1 MLELNFN
8 MAETLAISILVLLL
22 GREIKKRVNFLE
34 RFFIPA
40 PVVGGVIFSI
50 LLLIGHNT
58 GAFSFSFDNVLKDFL
73 MTIFFTTIGFTAS
86 GKLLKKGGVGV
97 VVFLITATVL
107 VVIQDIVGVSMAK
120 MFGEHPLLGLAVGSV
135 PLTGGHGTSGAFGPV
150 LEEFG
155 VTGGLSV
162 SIAAAT
168 YGLIAG
174 CLIGGPV
181 AKRLRERYN
190 LRPSLEDREGTVE
203 VLEENEENPVSEETL
218 FSAVVVIALSMG
230 IGYCIAPFLKKYG
243 IVIPAY
249 IGPMFIAAIIRN
261 VADMQKKNL
270 PMNEI
275 AITGNIALSLFLAM
289 ALMTLKLWELAD
301 LAIPIITILLVQ
313 TVIMALYAYFITFKF
328 NGKDYDAAVMATGHC
343 GFGLGAT
350 PNAMAN
356 MEVFTKENGPAP
368 RAFFVLP
375 VVGALF
381 IDFTNA
387 TVITFFIN
395 CLLYT
400 SDAADE

>member
-97 VVFLITATVL
+97 IVFLITATVL
-107 VVIQDIVGVSMAK
+107 VIIQDIVGVSMAK

-181 AKRLRERYN
+181 AKRLRDKYN
-190 LRPSLEDREGTVE
+190 LKPSLEDREGTVE
-203 VLEENEENPVSEETL
+203 ALEENDEKPVSEETL

-261 VADMQKKNL
+261 IADMQKKNL

-301 LAIPIITILLVQ
+301 LAIPIISILLVQ
-313 TVIMALYAYFITFKF
+313 TAIMALFAYFITFRF

-387 TVITFFIN
+387 AVITIFIN
-395 CLLYT
+395 MF
-400 SDAADE
+400 S

>member
-58 GAFSFSFDNVLKDFL
+58 GAFSFSFDNILKDFL

-107 VVIQDIVGVSMAK
+107 VIIQDIVGVSMAK

-181 AKRLRERYN
+181 AKRLRDKYN
-190 LRPSLEDREGTVE
+190 LKPSLEDREGIVE
-203 VLEENEENPVSEETL
+203 ALEENDEKPVSEETL

-261 VADMQKKNL
+261 IADMQKKNL

-301 LAIPIITILLVQ
+301 LAIPIISILLVQ
-313 TVIMALYAYFITFKF
+313 TAIMALFVYFITFRF

-395 CLLYT
+395 MFK
-400 SDAADE
+400 

>member
-107 VVIQDIVGVSMAK
+107 VIIQDIVGVSMAK

-181 AKRLRERYN
+181 AKRLRDKHN
-190 LRPSLEDREGTVE
+190 LKPSLEDREGTVE
-203 VLEENEENPVSEETL
+203 ALEENDEKPVSEETL

-261 VADMQKKNL
+261 IADMQKKNL

-301 LAIPIITILLVQ
+301 LAIPIISILLVQ
-313 TVIMALYAYFITFKF
+313 TAIMALFAYFITFRF

-395 CLLYT
+395 MFK
-400 SDAADE
+400 

>member
-107 VVIQDIVGVSMAK
+107 VIIQDIVGVSMAK

-181 AKRLRERYN
+181 AKRLRDKYN
-190 LRPSLEDREGTVE
+190 LKPSLEDREGTVE
-203 VLEENEENPVSEETL
+203 ALEENDEKPVSEETL

-261 VADMQKKNL
+261 IADMQKKNL

-301 LAIPIITILLVQ
+301 LAIPIISILLVQ
-313 TVIMALYAYFITFKF
+313 TAIMALFAYFITFRF

-381 IDFTNA
+381 IDFANA

-395 CLLYT
+395 MFK
-400 SDAADE
+400 

>member
-97 VVFLITATVL
+97 IVFLITATVL
-107 VVIQDIVGVSMAK
+107 VIIQDIVGVSMAK

-155 VTGGLSV
+155 ITGGLSV

-181 AKRLRERYN
+181 AKKLRDKYN
-190 LRPSLEDREGTVE
+190 LKPSLEDREGTVE
-203 VLEENEENPVSEETL
+203 VLEENDEKPVSEETL

-261 VADMQKKNL
+261 IADMQKKNL

-301 LAIPIITILLVQ
+301 LAIPIISILLVQ
-313 TVIMALYAYFITFKF
+313 TAIMALFAYFITFRF

-395 CLLYT
+395 MFK
-400 SDAADE
+400 

>member
-181 AKRLRERYN
+181 AKRLRDRYN
-190 LRPSLEDREGTVE
+190 LKPSLEDREGTVE
-203 VLEENEENPVSEETL
+203 VLEENDENPVSEETL

-261 VADMQKKNL
+261 IADMQKKNL

-301 LAIPIITILLVQ
+301 LAIPIISILLVQ
-313 TVIMALYAYFITFKF
+313 TAIMALYAYFITFRF

-395 CLLYT
+395 MFK
-400 SDAADE
+400 

>member
-174 CLIGGPV
+174 CLSGGPV
-181 AKRLRERYN
+181 EKRLR
-190 LRPSLEDREGTVE
+190 
-203 VLEENEENPVSEETL
+203 
-218 FSAVVVIALSMG
+218 
-230 IGYCIAPFLKKYG
+230 
-243 IVIPAY
+243 
-249 IGPMFIAAIIRN
+249 
-261 VADMQKKNL
+261 
-270 PMNEI
+270 
-275 AITGNIALSLFLAM
+275 
-289 ALMTLKLWELAD
+289 
-301 LAIPIITILLVQ
+301 
-313 TVIMALYAYFITFKF
+313 
-328 NGKDYDAAVMATGHC
+328 
-343 GFGLGAT
+343 
-350 PNAMAN
+350 
-356 MEVFTKENGPAP
+356 
-368 RAFFVLP
+368 
-375 VVGALF
+375 
-381 IDFTNA
+381 
-387 TVITFFIN
+387 
-395 CLLYT
+395 
-400 SDAADE
+400 

>member
-58 GAFSFSFDNVLKDFL
+58 GAFNFSFDNVLKDFL

-97 VVFLITATVL
+97 IVFLITATVL
-107 VVIQDIVGVSMAK
+107 VIIQDIVGVSMAK

-181 AKRLRERYN
+181 AKRLRDKYN
-190 LRPSLEDREGTVE
+190 LKPSLEDREGTVE
-203 VLEENEENPVSEETL
+203 ALEENDEKPVSEETL

-261 VADMQKKNL
+261 IADMQKKNL

-301 LAIPIITILLVQ
+301 LAIPIISILLVQ
-313 TVIMALYAYFITFKF
+313 TAIMALFAYFITFRF

-395 CLLYT
+395 MFK
-400 SDAADE
+400 

>member
-181 AKRLRERYN
+181 AKRLRDKYN
-190 LRPSLEDREGTVE
+190 LKPSLEDGEGTVE
-203 VLEENEENPVSEETL
+203 ALEENDEKPVSEETL

-261 VADMQKKNL
+261 IADMQKKNL

-301 LAIPIITILLVQ
+301 LAIPIISILLVQ
-313 TVIMALYAYFITFKF
+313 TAIMALFAYFITFRF

-395 CLLYT
+395 MFK
-400 SDAADE
+400 

>member
-107 VVIQDIVGVSMAK
+107 VIIQDIVGVSMAK

-190 LRPSLEDREGTVE
+190 LKPSLEDREGTVE

-395 CLLYT
+395 MFK
-400 SDAADE
+400 

>member
-190 LRPSLEDREGTVE
+190 LKPSLEDREGTVE

-249 IGPMFIAAIIRN
+249 TGPMFIAAIIRN

-395 CLLYT
+395 MFK
-400 SDAADE
+400 

>member
-107 VVIQDIVGVSMAK
+107 VIIQDIVGVSMAK

-181 AKRLRERYN
+181 AKRLRDKYN
-190 LRPSLEDREGTVE
+190 LKPSLEDREGTVE
-203 VLEENEENPVSEETL
+203 VLEENDEKPVSEETL

-261 VADMQKKNL
+261 IADMQKKNL

-301 LAIPIITILLVQ
+301 LAIPIISILLVQ
-313 TVIMALYAYFITFKF
+313 TAIMALFAYFITFRF

-395 CLLYT
+395 MFK
-400 SDAADE
+400 

>member
-395 CLLYT
+395 MFK
-400 SDAADE
+400 

>member
-181 AKRLRERYN
+181 AKRLRDKYN
-190 LRPSLEDREGTVE
+190 LKPSLEDREGTVE
-203 VLEENEENPVSEETL
+203 ALEENDEKPVSEETL

-261 VADMQKKNL
+261 IADMQKKNL

-301 LAIPIITILLVQ
+301 LAIPIISILLVQ
-313 TVIMALYAYFITFKF
+313 TVIMALFAYFITFRF

-395 CLLYT
+395 MFK
-400 SDAADE
+400 

>member
-190 LRPSLEDREGTVE
+190 LKPSLEDREGTVE

-313 TVIMALYAYFITFKF
+313 TVIMALYAYFTFKF

-395 CLLYT
+395 MFK
-400 SDAADE
+400 

>member
-275 AITGNIALSLFLAM
+275 AITGNIVLSLFLAM

-395 CLLYT
+395 MFK
-400 SDAADE
+400 

>member
-190 LRPSLEDREGTVE
+190 LKPSLEDREGTVE

-218 FSAVVVIALSMG
+218 FNAVVVIALSMG

-301 LAIPIITILLVQ
+301 LAIPIISILLVQ
-313 TVIMALYAYFITFKF
+313 TAIMALFAYFITFRF

-395 CLLYT
+395 MFK
-400 SDAADE
+400 

>member
-107 VVIQDIVGVSMAK
+107 VIIQDIVGVSMAK

-190 LRPSLEDREGTVE
+190 LKPSLEDREGTVE
-203 VLEENEENPVSEETL
+203 SLEENEEKSVSEETL
-218 FSAVVVIALSMG
+218 FNAVVVIALSMG

-261 VADMQKKNL
+261 IADMQKKNL

-301 LAIPIITILLVQ
+301 LAIPIISILLVQ
-313 TVIMALYAYFITFKF
+313 TVIMALYAYFVTFKF

-395 CLLYT
+395 MFK
-400 SDAADE
+400 

>member
-107 VVIQDIVGVSMAK
+107 VIIQDIVGVSMAK

-181 AKRLRERYN
+181 AKRLRDKYN
-190 LRPSLEDREGTVE
+190 LKPSLEDREGTVE
-203 VLEENEENPVSEETL
+203 ALEEDDEKPVSEETL

-261 VADMQKKNL
+261 IADMQKKNL

-301 LAIPIITILLVQ
+301 LAIPIISILLVQ
-313 TVIMALYAYFITFKF
+313 TAIMALFAYFITFRF

-395 CLLYT
+395 MFK
-400 SDAADE
+400 

>member
-58 GAFSFSFDNVLKDFL
+58 GAFSFSFDNILKDFL

-107 VVIQDIVGVSMAK
+107 VIIQDIVGVSMAK

-181 AKRLRERYN
+181 AKRLRDKYN
-190 LRPSLEDREGTVE
+190 LKPSLEDREGIVE
-203 VLEENEENPVSEETL
+203 ALEENDEKPVSEETL
-218 FSAVVVIALSMG
+218 FSAVVVITLSMG

-261 VADMQKKNL
+261 IADMQKKNL

-301 LAIPIITILLVQ
+301 LAIPIISILLVQ
-313 TVIMALYAYFITFKF
+313 TAIMALFAYFITFRF

-395 CLLYT
+395 MFK
-400 SDAADE
+400 